1 VSATPPTA
9 HPLAPVGPA
18 RPARRVSWSFV
29 LVTLASAVVGAIVAV
44 LGVRA
49 IGDGASALDAVK
61 IAILAVLAIWT
72 QTVLHEA
79 GHAVAAL
86 ARGYRPFAFGVG
98 PLRLERSTG
107 GWRLHVTRS
116 VRGIGGFASLLPPP
130 NAARPRLDDAVYL
143 AGGPLANLIGAGLA
157 LALMPTL
164 SPGSTA
170 WLAAGAFAAFG
181 LLIGTVNLIPF
192 TSAGWRSDGRGLL
205 DLVRRPALVAAYR
218 RLQELG
224 VLTMTGVRPRDWP
237 EALVPPLPG
246 PDADR
251 LLRIGAA
258 QLRLSRALDRDEPDA
273 AREAAAVLAEAY
285 PETPDGQR
293 QLIAVAL
300 AAHAALV
307 ERDADLL
314 DAWRERLDGALFDL
328 TAQRHWLAAES
339 ALLRGDREAA
349 RAALDACRAALDRIH
364 DDTSRRILV
373 ERLDALTAVLA
384 GARGPT

>member
-1 VSATPPTA
+1 MTTPPPTP

-18 RPARRVSWSFV
+18 RPARRISWSFV
-29 LVTLASAVVGAIVAV
+29 LITGASAVVGAFVAV

-49 IGDGASALDAVK
+49 IGDGASALDAMT
-61 IAILAVLAIWT
+61 IAILAVIAIWT
-72 QTVLHEA
+72 QTILHEA
-79 GHAVAAL
+79 GHALAAL

-98 PLRLERSTG
+98 PLRLERGTG
-107 GWRLHVTRS
+107 GWRLHVARN

-143 AGGPLANLIGAGLA
+143 AGGPLANLVGAGLA

-164 SPGSTA
+164 APGSTA
-170 WLAAGAFAAFG
+170 WLAAGMFAAFG
-181 LLIGTVNLIPF
+181 LLLGAINLVPF

-205 DLVRRPALVAAYR
+205 DLLRRPALVAAYR

-246 PDADR
+246 PEADR
-251 LLRIGAA
+251 LLRLGAA
-258 QLRLSRALDRDEPDA
+258 QLRLSRALDRDEPGM

-293 QLIAVAL
+293 QLIAISL
-300 AAHAALV
+300 AAHAALI

-339 ALLRGDREAA
+339 ALLRGDLTAA
-349 RAALDACRAALDRIH
+349 RAALEASRAALDRIH
-364 DDTSRRILV
+364 DDTSRRLLV
-373 ERLDALTAVLA
+373 ERLDALMAELA
-384 GARGPT
+384 GARRPT